1 MNASES
7 KKKMK
12 DVELAF
18 FPTVVAASQYYVIVF
33 NLLKANAV
41 ILDNEKHDDYNK
53 YKEVFDSVSKMIP
66 FCFLNTR
73 IRLKSTF
80 TCAILLSVF
89 GLDRRIGKEGCATWV
104 LRANT
109 HGEVGV
115 SFGTVPVY
123 YGAQE

>member
-18 FPTVVAASQYYVIVF
+18 FPKVVAASQYYVIVF

-53 YKEVFDSVSKMIP
+53 YKEVFDSVK
-66 FCFLNTR
+66 
-73 IRLKSTF
+73 
-80 TCAILLSVF
+80 V
-89 GLDRRIGKEGCATWV
+89 
-104 LRANT
+104 
-109 HGEVGV
+109 
-115 SFGTVPVY
+115 
-123 YGAQE
+123 